1 MFASTAAERRQIVAP
16 GERAQR
22 ERNPEIIS
30 PLIPEPALSRR
41 EMTRVSL
48 TPGAI
53 IAPLQGAEI
62 FSDVIQGRRAA
73 RLPLATFCRRFAAG

>member
-1 MFASTAAERRQIVAP
+1 MSVAALAFFIGFAASIFAA
-16 GERAQR
+16 
-22 ERNPEIIS
+22 RNPGIIS
-30 PLIPEPALSRR
+30 PLIPAPAFSRR
-41 EMTRVSL
+41 ETSRVSL

-62 FSDVIQGRRAA
+62 FPDLIQGRRTA